1 MVMQMVKLVTVTS
14 HVDSKNNDEEND
26 YDKIGYNGKSS
37 RWSQGN
43 DMFQGF

>member
-1 MVMQMVKLVTVTS
+1 VTVIS
-14 HVDSKNNDEEND
+14 HADSKSDDEENE
-26 YDKIGYNGKSS
+26 YNFIGYNGKSS